1 MSENTIRITIKA
13 TEIPAVL
20 QHCYAAGIA
29 PLFVGKPGI
38 GKTEI
43 THQTAQAL
51 SLQYAEQF
59 GVHEMHLASY
69 NECDVRGYLVPNGND
84 STFTRPDFF
93 RTVDQYKR
101 GILFLDEFMQAE
113 HAVQKAVAPLI
124 LERRVGEYELPAG
137 WMVALAGNGID
148 DGAGANSLLTHIT
161 NRVMLIEVL
170 PPDVDEWVIW
180 AAKQELPPELIAFAK
195 LRSHLVFESEIPKS
209 DNTPYT
215 TPRSL
220 TRVGR
225 LANSNNA
232 KLIEMFGTATGTAM
246 ISGLIGQGTAVELK
260 AACELTHKIPAF
272 ERMMAEPD
280 TCPVPTALDE
290 QYAAVMM
297 VAVRAKAKDHLRAAG
312 AYLMR
317 FPVNIMLVGLIALI
331 NRDSGFLDSRDLMK
345 WAMDNREMLGKFN
358 KFIKVAPAQK

>member
-1 MSENTIRITIKA
+1 MSNVIKIAIKA
-13 TEIPAVL
+13 TEIPTVL
-20 QHCYAAGIA
+20 QHCYNAGIA

-51 SLQYAEQF
+51 SQSFGEAF

-69 NECDVRGYLVPNGND
+69 NECDVRGYLVPNGSD

-93 RTVDQYKR
+93 RTVDKFKR

-124 LERRVGEYELPAG
+124 LERRVGEYELPSG
-137 WMVALAGNGID
+137 WMVALAGNGLD
-148 DGAGANSLLTHIT
+148 DGAGANSLLTHVT

-170 PPDVDEWVIW
+170 PPDVDEWVVW

-195 LRSHLVFESEIPKS
+195 LRSHLVFESEIPTT
-209 DNTPYT
+209 DNTPYC

-232 KLIEMFGTATGTAM
+232 QLIDMFKSATGTAM
-246 ISGLIGQGTAVELK
+246 VAGLIGQGVAVELK

-272 ERMMAEPD
+272 ERMMAEPAD
-280 TCPVPTALDE
+280 CPVPKELDE

-297 VAVRAKAKDHLRAAG
+297 VAVRAKSSQHLKQAG
-312 AYLMR
+312 EYLMR
-317 FPVNIMLVGLIALI
+317 FPVNIMLVGLICLI
-331 NRDSGFLDSRDLMK
+331 NRDSGFLDSRQLME
-345 WAMDNREMLGKFN
+345 WAMNNREMLGKFN
-358 KFIKVAPAQK
+358 RFIKINAK